1 MQVFK
6 RLKNH
11 FNIILKSQPWSLQ
24 SCHTHEAHPKALYI
38 IPFIQWEKKT
48 KPELGW
54 DVMPC
59 SLTNKYQQ
67 PTIPKKETMPPPS
80 VQKNEGGSEFFQTFG
95 RNLPN

>member
-11 FNIILKSQPWSLQ
+11 FNTILRSQPSSLQ
-24 SCHTHEAHPKALYI
+24 SCRTHEAHTTALYT
-38 IPFIQWEKKT
+38 IPFIQLEGEKNKT
-48 KPELGW
+48 EQGW

-67 PTIPKKETMPPPS
+67 
-80 VQKNEGGSEFFQTFG
+80 KNGGGSKFLQTLVG
-95 RNLPN
+95 IYHTKQHHIPEDCNLDYH